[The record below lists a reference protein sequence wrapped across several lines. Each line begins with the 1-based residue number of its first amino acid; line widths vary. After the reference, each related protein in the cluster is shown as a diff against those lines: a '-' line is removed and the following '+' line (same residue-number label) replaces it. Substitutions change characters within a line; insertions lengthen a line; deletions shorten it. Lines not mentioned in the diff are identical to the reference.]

1 MRRSSNVAQHSGQQF
16 TIAIAGEAAELTA
29 EIQQLTR
36 TATETDGLPP
46 FNEETLLNLAQR
58 QAVTARDAS
67 GSLLGVALFHVD
79 TAAHAEEA
87 IMAELVVHPNARR
100 RRVGTALARELTSLL
115 TTHATP
121 QLQVWAHGSLPG
133 SRELAASRGATVTR
147 ELYVLALPLHAPLP
161 QPELPA
167 GMQIR
172 AFDADRDARAWVAL
186 NAKIF
191 AAHPE
196 QGRLQLA
203 DLEARMRQPWFNS
216 EDFLVLTAVD
226 GLAGYCWCKI
236 DGDEYEIYVVGVA
249 PQLAGQGLGRTL
261 MNAGLNRLL
270 ERGAKRAILYVDG
283 SNTPAMSL
291 YRRLGFV
298 TAGLDVQY
306 FLDRTTVETSSATN

>member
-1 MRRSSNVAQHSGQQF
+1 MAQHFGQQF
-16 TIAIAGEAAELTA
+16 TIATAGEAAELA
-29 EIQQLTR
+29 VEIQQLTR
-36 TATETDGLPP
+36 TATETDSLPP
-46 FNEETLLNLAQR
+46 FNEDTLLNLAQR
-58 QAVTARDAS
+58 QAITARDAS
-67 GSLLGVALFHVD
+67 GSLLGVALYHTHTD
-79 TAAHAEEA
+79 G
-87 IMAELVVHPNARR
+87 MLSAELVVHPHARR

-115 TTHATP
+115 TTHAA
-121 QLQVWAHGSLPG
+121 QELQVWAHGSLPG
-133 SRELAASRGATVTR
+133 SRELAASLGATATR

-161 QPELPA
+161 QPDLPA

-216 EDFLVLTAVD
+216 ADFLVLTAD
-226 GLAGYCWCKI
+226 DELAGYCWCKI

-249 PQLAGQGLGRTL
+249 PNLAGQGLGRTL

-298 TAGLDVQY
+298 TERLNVQY

>member
-1 MRRSSNVAQHSGQQF
+1 MAQHFGQQF
-16 TIAIAGEAAELTA
+16 TLATAGEAAELAA

-67 GSLLGVALFHVD
+67 GSLLGAALYRTHTD
-79 TAAHAEEA
+79 G
-87 IMAELVVHPNARR
+87 MLSAELVVHPHARR

-115 TTHATP
+115 TTHAAQ

-133 SRELAASRGATVTR
+133 SRELAASLGAIATR

-161 QPELPA
+161 QPDLPA

-172 AFDADRDARAWVAL
+172 AFDADRNARAWVAL

-216 EDFLVLTAVD
+216 EDFLVLTAD
-226 GLAGYCWCKI
+226 DELAGYCWCKI

-249 PQLAGQGLGRTL
+249 PNLAGQGLGRTL

-298 TAGLDVQY
+298 TERLDVQY

>member
-1 MRRSSNVAQHSGQQF
+1 MAQHFGQQF
-16 TIAIAGEAAELTA
+16 TLATAGEAAELAA

-67 GSLLGVALFHVD
+67 GSLLGAALYRTHTD
-79 TAAHAEEA
+79 G
-87 IMAELVVHPNARR
+87 MLSAELVVHPHARR
-100 RRVGTALARELTSLL
+100 RRVGTALARELRSLL
-115 TTHATP
+115 TTHAAQ

-133 SRELAASRGATVTR
+133 SRELAASLGAIATR

-161 QPELPA
+161 QPDLPA

-172 AFDADRDARAWVAL
+172 AFDADRNARAWVAL

-216 EDFLVLTAVD
+216 EDFLVLTAD
-226 GLAGYCWCKI
+226 DELAGYCWCKI

-249 PQLAGQGLGRTL
+249 PNLAGQGLGRTL

-298 TAGLDVQY
+298 TERLDVQY

>member
-1 MRRSSNVAQHSGQQF
+1 MAQHFGQQF
-16 TIAIAGEAAELTA
+16 TIATAGEAAELAA

-36 TATETDGLPP
+36 TATAADGLPP
-46 FNEETLLNLAQR
+46 FNEDTLLNLAQR
-58 QAVTARDAS
+58 RAVTARDAS
-67 GSLLGVALFHVD
+67 GSLLGAALYRTHTD
-79 TAAHAEEA
+79 G
-87 IMAELVVHPNARR
+87 MLSAELVVHPHARR

-115 TTHATP
+115 TTHAAP
-121 QLQVWAHGSLPG
+121 LLQVWAHGSLPG
-133 SRELAASRGATVTR
+133 SRELAASLGATATR

-161 QPELPA
+161 QPDLPA

-172 AFDADRDARAWVAL
+172 AFDTDRDARAWVAL

-216 EDFLVLTAVD
+216 EDFLVLTAD
-226 GLAGYCWCKI
+226 DELAGYCWCKI

-249 PQLAGQGLGRTL
+249 PNLAGQGLGRTL

-298 TAGLDVQY
+298 TERLDVQY

>member
-1 MRRSSNVAQHSGQQF
+1 MAQHSGQQF
-16 TIAIAGEAAELTA
+16 TIATASEAAELAA

-36 TATETDGLPP
+36 AAAAADGLPP
-46 FNEETLLNLAQR
+46 FNEETLLNLAHR
-58 QAVTARDAS
+58 QAITARDAS
-67 GSLLGVALFHVD
+67 GSLLGAALYHIHTD
-79 TAAHAEEA
+79 G
-87 IMAELVVHPNARR
+87 MLSAELVVHPHARR

-115 TTHATP
+115 TTHAAP

-133 SRELAASRGATVTR
+133 SRELAASLGATATR
-147 ELYVLALPLHAPLP
+147 ELYVLALPLRAPLP
-161 QPELPA
+161 QSDLPP

-172 AFDADRDARAWVAL
+172 AFDTGRDARAWVAL
-186 NAKIF
+186 NAQIF

-203 DLEARMRQPWFNS
+203 DLETRMRQPWFNS
-216 EDFLVLTAVD
+216 ADFLVLTAD
-226 GLAGYCWCKI
+226 DELAGYCWCKI
-236 DGDEYEIYVVGVA
+236 DGDEHEIYVIGVA
-249 PQLAGQGLGRTL
+249 PNLAGQGLGRTL

-298 TAGLDVQY
+298 TERLDVQY

>member
-1 MRRSSNVAQHSGQQF
+1 MAQHFGQQF
-16 TIAIAGEAAELTA
+16 TLATAGEAAELAA

-67 GSLLGVALFHVD
+67 GSLLGAALYRTHTD
-79 TAAHAEEA
+79 G
-87 IMAELVVHPNARR
+87 MLSAELVVHPHARR

-115 TTHATP
+115 TTHAAP
-121 QLQVWAHGSLPG
+121 LLQVWAHGSLPG
-133 SRELAASRGATVTR
+133 SRELAASLGATATR

-161 QPELPA
+161 QPDLPA

-172 AFDADRDARAWVAL
+172 AFDADRNARAWVAL

-196 QGRLQLA
+196 QGRMQLA

-216 EDFLVLTAVD
+216 EDFLVLTAD
-226 GLAGYCWCKI
+226 DELAGYCWCKI

-249 PQLAGQGLGRTL
+249 PNLAGQGLGRTL

-298 TAGLDVQY
+298 TERLDVQY

>member
-1 MRRSSNVAQHSGQQF
+1 MAQHFGQQF
-16 TIAIAGEAAELTA
+16 TLATAGEAAELAA

-67 GSLLGVALFHVD
+67 GSLLGAALYRTHTD
-79 TAAHAEEA
+79 G
-87 IMAELVVHPNARR
+87 MLSAELVVHPHARR

-115 TTHATP
+115 TTHAAP
-121 QLQVWAHGSLPG
+121 LLQVWAHGSLPG
-133 SRELAASRGATVTR
+133 SRELATSLGATATR
-147 ELYVLALPLHAPLP
+147 ELYVLALPLRAPLP
-161 QPELPA
+161 QPDLPA

-172 AFDADRDARAWVAL
+172 AFDTDRDARAWVAL

-216 EDFLVLTAVD
+216 EDFLVLTAD
-226 GLAGYCWCKI
+226 DELAGYCWCKI

-249 PQLAGQGLGRTL
+249 PNLAGQGLGRTL

-298 TAGLDVQY
+298 TERLDVQY

>member
-1 MRRSSNVAQHSGQQF
+1 MAQHFGQQF
-16 TIAIAGEAAELTA
+16 NIATAGEAAELAT

-36 TATETDGLPP
+36 TATAADGLPP
-46 FNEETLLNLAQR
+46 FNEDTLLNLAQR

-67 GSLLGVALFHVD
+67 GSLLGVALYHVD

-87 IMAELVVHPNARR
+87 ITAELVAHPSARR

-115 TTHATP
+115 TTHAAP

-133 SRELAASRGATVTR
+133 SRELAASLGATATR

-161 QPELPA
+161 QPALPA

-216 EDFLVLTAVD
+216 EDFLVLTAD
-226 GLAGYCWCKI
+226 DELAGYCWCKI

-249 PQLAGQGLGRTL
+249 PNLAGQGLGRAL

-291 YRRLGFV
+291 YRRLRFV
-298 TAGLDVQY
+298 TERLDVQY

>member
-1 MRRSSNVAQHSGQQF
+1 MAQHFGQQF
-16 TIAIAGEAAELTA
+16 TLATAGEAAELAA

-67 GSLLGVALFHVD
+67 GSLLGAALYRTHTD
-79 TAAHAEEA
+79 G
-87 IMAELVVHPNARR
+87 MLSAELVVHPHARR

-115 TTHATP
+115 TTHAAQ

-133 SRELAASRGATVTR
+133 SRELAASLGAIATR

-161 QPELPA
+161 QPDLPA

-172 AFDADRDARAWVAL
+172 AFDADRNARAWVAL

-216 EDFLVLTAVD
+216 EDFLVLTAD
-226 GLAGYCWCKI
+226 DELAGYCWCKI

-249 PQLAGQGLGRTL
+249 PNLASQGLGRTL

-298 TAGLDVQY
+298 TERLDVQY

>member
-1 MRRSSNVAQHSGQQF
+1 MAQHFGQQF
-16 TIAIAGEAAELTA
+16 AIATAGEAAELAA

-36 TATETDGLPP
+36 TATAADGLPP

-67 GSLLGVALFHVD
+67 GSLLGAALYRTHTD
-79 TAAHAEEA
+79 G
-87 IMAELVVHPNARR
+87 MLSAELVVHPHARR

-115 TTHATP
+115 TTHAAQ

-133 SRELAASRGATVTR
+133 SRELAASLGAIATR

-161 QPELPA
+161 QPDLPA

-172 AFDADRDARAWVAL
+172 AFDADRNARAWVAL

-216 EDFLVLTAVD
+216 EDFLVLTAD
-226 GLAGYCWCKI
+226 DELAGYCWCKI

-249 PQLAGQGLGRTL
+249 PNLAGQGLGRTL

-298 TAGLDVQY
+298 TERLDVQY